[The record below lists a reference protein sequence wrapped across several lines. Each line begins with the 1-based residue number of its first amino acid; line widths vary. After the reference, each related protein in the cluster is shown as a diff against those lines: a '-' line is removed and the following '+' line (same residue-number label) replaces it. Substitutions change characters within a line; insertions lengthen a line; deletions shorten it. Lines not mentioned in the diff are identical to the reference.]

1 MKKIRIRHRGDKGM
15 YFGELGWSL
24 NSENARV
31 FTTPLEAVAFVIR
44 RQIGN
49 AELVAEAN
57 REDEITV
64 LV

>member
-1 MKKIRIRHRGDKGM
+1 M